1 MPALGAKKREVT
13 VAVDEV
19 PAAKRAKAVE
29 KPKPKDPVEQNTL
42 LLHAAL
48 ENMEFEIPG
57 TTNNRHML
65 LGVLPIL
72 ATPREARNS
81 YQQMMA
87 GMFAEVFEKEESRLQ
102 QRVDVVQVKTD
113 ADNEEIAA
121 CETVIENAKTEKQA
135 KKEEIRGKKDEFD
148 EAEVVFD
155 DARAELKATMDGRI
169 QIEARA
175 QALAQEKET
184 FLEVQRNSFEAL
196 RDGLLEGRE
205 VKQHIGKLKEFFQSI
220 GVDNSLIMAYPSAL
234 SKKPEERGDFDAM
247 VLQQLEEFVVNA
259 LTELEAKLAA
269 ATEEDAEQA
278 GLVAASEAIVEV
290 AKEKMTVRS
299 DAVTATEEQLA
310 GLETALKDARAAA
323 KERKKK
329 ASGNA
334 NEHKQEQG
342 LLEQYQHGVL
352 AAFRFLQER
361 SEEKQAEEKPA
372 DEPAI

>member
-1 MPALGAKKREVT
+1 
-13 VAVDEV
+13 
-19 PAAKRAKAVE
+19 
-29 KPKPKDPVEQNTL
+29 
-42 LLHAAL
+42 
-48 ENMEFEIPG
+48 
-57 TTNNRHML
+57 
-65 LGVLPIL
+65 
-72 ATPREARNS
+72 
-81 YQQMMA
+81 MA

-102 QRVDVVQVKTD
+102 QRVDAVQVKTD

-259 LTELEAKLAA
+259 LTELETKLAA
-269 ATEEDAEQA
+269 ANEEDAEQA
-278 GLVAASEAIVEV
+278 GLVAASRAIVDVAEEKKTARADALAA
-290 AKEKMTVRS
+290 AKE
-299 DAVTATEEQLA
+299 ELA
-310 GLETALKDARAAA
+310 GLETAVK
-323 KERKKK
+323 
-329 ASGNA
+329 
-334 NEHKQEQG
+334 
-342 LLEQYQHGVL
+342 
-352 AAFRFLQER
+352 
-361 SEEKQAEEKPA
+361 
-372 DEPAI
+372 